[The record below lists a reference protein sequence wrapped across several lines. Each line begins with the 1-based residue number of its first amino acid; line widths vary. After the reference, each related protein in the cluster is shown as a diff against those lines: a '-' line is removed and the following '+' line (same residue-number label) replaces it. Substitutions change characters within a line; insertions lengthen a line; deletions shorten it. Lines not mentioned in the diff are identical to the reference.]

1 MFVILYHASRRSG
14 ARSAVRSSS
23 LDIQRDTPSPRERIR
38 QAVARNRMLP
48 RFAGSFLET
57 RHNIWGTCS
66 KRSRWVVLDP
76 AAGTL
81 TLWDR
86 PPAEDQIATGHDGD
100 NNVDTQ
106 RPRDLACPNFREDL
120 CSTAHAGDAWHCS
133 ICLEGEGTAPADA
146 GPVIQLTLCC
156 HQFHRGC
163 LARWCTEGANGATCP
178 ACRMPLHAMDLDLLT
193 EEEGKNEREE
203 GCHYEKKEEP
213 LPPSRPRQMS
223 SCWPSRSPRP
233 RKVMRLIRLLQVDFN
248 IHSCTTF
255 LQFRGGPTGR
265 RNWTMILTAEN
276 REDFYRWQCMLESY
290 DAGPD
295 RSWSTNTIRHPA

>member
-178 ACRMPLHAMDLDLLT
+178 ACRMPLYSSDLDLLT
-193 EEEGKNEREE
+193 VKQAKPRPQ
-203 GCHYEKKEEP
+203 P
-213 LPPSRPRQMS
+213 LPPSRPPQTS
-223 SCWPSRSPRP
+223 SCWFSRSPRP
-233 RKVMRLIRLLQVDFN
+233 RKVLRLSRLSQVDFDV
-248 IHSCTTF
+248 HSCNTF
-255 LQFRGGPTGR
+255 LRFRGGPTQR
-265 RNWTMILTAEN
+265 RNWAEKGCAMNLVAEN
-276 REDFYRWQCMLESY
+276 REDFDRWRCMLESFY
-290 DAGPD
+290 AG
-295 RSWSTNTIRHPA
+295 S